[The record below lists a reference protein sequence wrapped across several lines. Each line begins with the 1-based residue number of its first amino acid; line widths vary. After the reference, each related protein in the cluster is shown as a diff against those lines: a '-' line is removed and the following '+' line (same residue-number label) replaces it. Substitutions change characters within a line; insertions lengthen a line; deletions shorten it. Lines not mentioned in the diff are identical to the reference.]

1 MAKKEGTLMAK
12 SKCPICGKV
21 LKGGDWK
28 FYKNPQGEVQKVCID
43 SRMCNERK
51 WIKGIKSKEKT

>member
-1 MAKKEGTLMAK
+1 MAK
-12 SKCPICGKV
+12 SKCPICGRV